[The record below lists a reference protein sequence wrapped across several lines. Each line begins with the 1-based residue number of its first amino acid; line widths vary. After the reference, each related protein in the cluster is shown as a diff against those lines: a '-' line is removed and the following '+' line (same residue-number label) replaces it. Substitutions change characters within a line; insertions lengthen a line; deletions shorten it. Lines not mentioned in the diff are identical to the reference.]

1 MYYINATPRESG
13 DYGNPMGQPF
23 PGCVALPDEL
33 LGPYIEAKGFVIL
46 EELEQ
51 VEEVPIPLLLKG
63 IREFWMV
70 KKLSVNQEALDAYNA
85 EHPDIPGP
93 TPEEE
98 LDVWDEL
105 ANAIREG
112 VDSV

>member
-1 MYYINATPRESG
+1 MWYINAQPNEPG
-13 DYGNPMGQPF
+13 DYGNPMGQVF

-33 LGPYIEAKGFVIL
+33 LGPYIEAKGFVFL
-46 EELEQ
+46 ELEQ
-51 VEEVPIPLLLKG
+51 AEEVPIPLLLRG
-63 IREFWMV
+63 IKEFYV
-70 KKLSVNQEALDAYNA
+70 VTAVEVNQEALDAYHA
-85 EHPDIPGP
+85 EHPDIPEP

-105 ANAIREG
+105 AFAIREG

>member
-23 PGCVALPDEL
+23 HGCVALPDEL
-33 LGPYIEAKGFVIL
+33 LGAYIEAKGFVFL
-46 EELEQ
+46 ELEQ
-51 VEEVPIPLLLKG
+51 AKEVPIPLLLKG
-63 IREFWMV
+63 IKEFYV
-70 KKLSVNQEALDAYNA
+70 VTAVEVNQEALDAYHA
-85 EHPDIPGP
+85 EHPDIPE
-93 TPEEE
+93 PEPSEG

>member
-1 MYYINATPRESG
+1 MYYINATPNESG
-13 DYGNPMGQPF
+13 NYGNPVGQVF

-33 LGPYIEAKGFVIL
+33 LGHYIEAKGFVFL
-46 EELEQ
+46 ELERA
-51 VEEVPIPLLLKG
+51 EEVPIPLLLKG
-63 IREFWMV
+63 IKEFYV
-70 KKLSVNQEALDAYNA
+70 VTSLEVNQEALDAYHA
-85 EHPDIPGP
+85 EHPDIPEP

-105 ANAIREG
+105 AFAIREG

>member
-1 MYYINATPRESG
+1 MWYINSTPRESG
-13 DYGNPMGQPF
+13 DYGNPMGQVF

-33 LGPYIEAKGFVIL
+33 LGPYIEAKGFVFL
-46 EELEQ
+46 ELEQ
-51 VEEVPIPLLLKG
+51 AEEVPIPLLLKG

-70 KKLSVNQEALDAYNA
+70 KKLSVNQEALDAYLV
-85 EHPDIPGP
+85 EHPDQPEP
-93 TPEEE
+93 EPEEE
-98 LDVWDEL
+98 PDVWDEL

>member
-1 MYYINATPRESG
+1 MYYIEATPRESG
-13 DYGNPMGQPF
+13 DYGNPMGQVF
-23 PGCVALPDEL
+23 PGCVALPDDL
-33 LGPYIEAKGFVIL
+33 LGPYIEAKGFVFL
-46 EELEQ
+46 ELERA
-51 VEEVPIPLLLKG
+51 EEVPIPLLLQG
-63 IREFWMV
+63 IREFYV
-70 KKLSVNQEALDAYNA
+70 VTAVEVNQEALDAYHA

-98 LDVWDEL
+98 LDVWDEQ

>member
-1 MYYINATPRESG
+1 MWYINATPNETG

-23 PGCVALPDEL
+23 PGCVALPDDL
-33 LGPYIEAKGFVIL
+33 LGPYIEAKGFVFL
-46 EELEQ
+46 ELEQ
-51 VEEVPIPLLLKG
+51 AKEVPIPLLLKG
-63 IREFWMV
+63 IKEFYV
-70 KKLSVNQEALDAYNA
+70 VTAVEVNQEALDAYHA
-85 EHPDIPGP
+85 EHPDIHE
-93 TPEEE
+93 PEPSEG

>member
-13 DYGNPMGQPF
+13 DYGNPMGQVF

-33 LGPYIEAKGFVIL
+33 LGPYIDAKGFVHL
-46 EELEQ
+46 DELEQ
-51 VEEVPIPLLLKG
+51 KEVPIPLLVKG
-63 IREFWMV
+63 IKDFYEV
-70 KKLSVNQEALDAYNA
+70 VALSVNQEALDAYNA
-85 EHPDIPGP
+85 EHPDIPEP
-93 TPEEE
+93 EPEEE
-98 LDVWDEL
+98 PDVWDDL

>member
-1 MYYINATPRESG
+1 MYYIEATPRESG
-13 DYGNPMGQPF
+13 DYGNPMGQVF

-33 LGPYIEAKGFVIL
+33 LGPYIEAKGFVFL
-46 EELEQ
+46 ELERA
-51 VEEVPIPLLLKG
+51 EEVPIPLLLKG
-63 IREFWMV
+63 IREFYV
-70 KKLSVNQEALDAYNA
+70 VTAVEVNREALDAYHA
-85 EHPDIPGP
+85 EHPDIPEP

>member
-1 MYYINATPRESG
+1 MYYINATPNESG
-13 DYGNPMGQPF
+13 DYGNPMGQVF

-33 LGPYIEAKGFVIL
+33 LGPYIEAMGFVFL
-46 EELEQ
+46 ELEQ
-51 VEEVPIPLLLKG
+51 AEEVPIPLLLKG
-63 IREFWMV
+63 TREFWMV
-70 KKLSVNQEALDAYNA
+70 KKLSVNQEALDAYHA
-85 EHPDIPGP
+85 EHPDIPEP

>member
-13 DYGNPMGQPF
+13 DYGNPMGQVF

-33 LGPYIEAKGFVIL
+33 LSAYIDAKGFVFL
-46 EELEQ
+46 ELERA
-51 VEEVPIPLLLKG
+51 EEVPIPLLLTG
-63 IREFWMV
+63 IKEFYV
-70 KKLSVNQEALDAYNA
+70 VTALEVNQEALDAYRA
-85 EHPDIPGP
+85 EHPDIPEPEPSEGP
-93 TPEEE
+93 
-98 LDVWDEL
+98 DVWDEL

>member
-1 MYYINATPRESG
+1 MWYINATPNETGS
-13 DYGNPMGQPF
+13 YGNPMGQVF

-33 LGPYIEAKGFVIL
+33 LGPYIEAKGFVFL
-46 EELEQ
+46 ELEQ

-63 IREFWMV
+63 IQEFWMV
-70 KKLSVNQEALDAYNA
+70 KKLSVNQEALDAYHA
-85 EHPDIPGP
+85 EHPDIPEP

>member
-1 MYYINATPRESG
+1 MWYINATPNESG

-23 PGCVALPDEL
+23 SGCVALPDEL
-33 LGPYIEAKGFVIL
+33 LGPYIEAKGFVFL
-46 EELEQ
+46 ELEQ
-51 VEEVPIPLLLKG
+51 AEEVPIPLLLKG
-63 IREFWMV
+63 IREFYV
-70 KKLSVNQEALDAYNA
+70 VTAVEVNQEDLDAYHA
-85 EHPDIPGP
+85 EHPDIPKP

-98 LDVWDEL
+98 PDVWDEL

>member
-1 MYYINATPRESG
+1 MFYIKEQPNESG
-13 DYGNPMGQPF
+13 NYGNPMGQVV

-33 LGPYIEAKGFVIL
+33 LSAYIEAKGFVFL
-46 EELEQ
+46 ELEQ
-51 VEEVPIPLLLKG
+51 AEEVPIPLLLKG
-63 IREFWMV
+63 IREFYV
-70 KKLSVNQEALDAYNA
+70 VTAVEVNQEALDAYHA
-85 EHPDIPGP
+85 EHPDIPEP